1 MQTVQRYLL
10 TNMVIAYQS
19 GYHGRNSKVY
29 DRRITIHRGV
39 FNPISFTFKNEDQKA
54 QDIVGKTYEFNII
67 DSESKKSVLT
77 RYLKILDD
85 GSTTSSKGT
94 ASVEITPGDLLSMQ
108 SGFYNFSINPVS
120 PFF

>member
-39 FNPISFTFKNEDQKA
+39 FNPISFTFKTKDQMA
-54 QDIVGKTYEFNII
+54 QDIVVKT
-67 DSESKKSVLT
+67 
-77 RYLKILDD
+77 
-85 GSTTSSKGT
+85 
-94 ASVEITPGDLLSMQ
+94 
-108 SGFYNFSINPVS
+108 
-120 PFF
+120 